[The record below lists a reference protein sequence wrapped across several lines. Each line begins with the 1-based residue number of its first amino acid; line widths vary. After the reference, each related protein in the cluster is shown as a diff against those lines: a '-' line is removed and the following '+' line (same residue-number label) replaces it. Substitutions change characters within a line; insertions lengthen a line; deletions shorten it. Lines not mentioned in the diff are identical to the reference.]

1 MHLENPMSHKISPT
15 QVDKICMSHVNLEL
29 KTVSLMEVESR
40 IVTTIIWKNKTKEFS
55 KD

>member
-1 MHLENPMSHKISPT
+1 MHLENLMSHKISPT

-29 KTVSLMEVESR
+29 ENLSLIEIESR
-40 IVTTIIWKNKTKEFS
+40 IVTTIIWENKTKQFS